1 MKTTLLVAVLAISFV
16 ACKKDPFTVP
26 DVTPQPSLQAKV
38 YPFVNQPR
46 EAALGDTNTIFY
58 VGERVTIYVPYEMTQ
73 DYFNTATLIVSD
85 EEGNTIATL
94 AMLPS
99 TDMMANELNI
109 PQQLQGADFV
119 FANVDLGEEFAGKTL
134 SIKAQVSGGQTV
146 SDDDVKNA
154 FTVEL

>member
-38 YPFVNQPR
+38 YPFVNQP
-46 EAALGDTNTIFY
+46 
-58 VGERVTIYVPYEMTQ
+58 
-73 DYFNTATLIVSD
+73 
-85 EEGNTIATL
+85 
-94 AMLPS
+94 S

-109 PQQLQGADFV
+109 PQQLQGANFV